1 MKIGIA
7 GPVSLEP
14 LKPWLPKDFALPSVY
29 SFPLIGRLATGL
41 LTRGH
46 EVTLFAG
53 SEALQET
60 LSLSH
65 GSLSLKITPRRAR
78 WAAYD
83 FYAKEVCFLTDA
95 MRGSHCDIIHAHWSY
110 EFAKAALKSGTP
122 TLITAHDSPSLIPSF
137 YRWTRAYLFW
147 LFRSQLGR
155 QVLNYSPNLT
165 CVSPYLKKSILPL
178 LSKDREVQI
187 IPNGVGAAL
196 FKMGE
201 ERLALL
207 SVSYPP
213 CVVTC
218 LEGFTSR
225 KNPISALL
233 GFAAFR
239 NHCPAATMVMYGGG
253 FEMGG
258 PAHQWAQKHRL
269 VDGVIFRGHAPQSVM
284 HQEICNKST
293 VLLHPAIEE
302 SFGMAP
308 LEAMAL
314 GIPVVGGKDSGA
326 IPYLLDH
333 GKAGVLVDVR
343 YPLDICDALIALH
356 SDTRKA
362 HQLAQTGWEFA
373 RSHFTEDLMI
383 DRYLNAYTEILRH
396 SPS

>member
-1 MKIGIA
+1 
-7 GPVSLEP
+7 
-14 LKPWLPKDFALPSVY
+14 
-29 SFPLIGRLATGL
+29 LAAGL

-53 SEALQET
+53 SEALKET
-60 LSLSH
+60 LSLSP
-65 GSLSLKITPRRAR
+65 GPLSLKITPRRAR

-83 FYAKEVCFLTDA
+83 FYAKEVRFLVDA
-95 MRGSHCDIIHAHWSY
+95 MRASRCDIIHAHWSY
-110 EFAKAALKSGTP
+110 EFAKAALQSGTP
-122 TLITAHDSPSLIPSF
+122 TLITAHDSPSIIPSF

-147 LFRSQLGR
+147 LFRAQIGR
-155 QVLNYSPNLT
+155 RVIECAPNLT

-178 LSKDREVQI
+178 VPKGREVQI

-201 ERLALL
+201 ERL
-207 SVSYPP
+207 SYPNFSSPP

-218 LEGFTSR
+218 LEGFSSR

-239 NHCPAATMVMYGGG
+239 NISPDATMVMYGGG
-253 FEMGG
+253 FEMRG

-269 VDGVIFRGHAPQSVM
+269 VDGVIFKGPTPQSVM
-284 HQEICNKST
+284 HREMCDQST
-293 VLLHPAIEE
+293 VLLHPALEE

-326 IPYLLDH
+326 IPYLLNH

-356 SDTRKA
+356 RDSRKA
-362 HQLAQTGWEFA
+362 HQLAQTAWEYA
-373 RSHFTEDLMI
+373 VSHFTEDLMI
-383 DRYLNAYTEILRH
+383 DRYLDAYADVLRG
-396 SPS
+396 SP

>member
-7 GPVSLEP
+7 GPTSLEP
-14 LKPWLPKDFALPSVY
+14 LRPWIPKDFALPSLY
-29 SFPLIGRLATGL
+29 SFPLIGKLAAGL

-46 EVTLFAG
+46 QVTLFAG

-60 LSLSH
+60 LSFTH
-65 GSLSLKITPRRAR
+65 GALSLKITPRRSR

-83 FYAKEVCFLTDA
+83 FYAKEVRFLTDA
-95 MRGSHCDIIHAHWSY
+95 MRASHCDIIHAHWSY

-122 TLITAHDSPSLIPSF
+122 TLITAHDSPFIIPGF

-155 QVLNYSPNLT
+155 QVLHDSPNLT

-178 LSKDREVQI
+178 LSKGREVQI
-187 IPNGVGAAL
+187 IPNGVGTTL

-201 ERLALL
+201 ERLAHP
-207 SVSYPP
+207 SFSSPP
-213 CVVTC
+213 CIAAC

-225 KNPISALL
+225 KNPMSALL

-239 NHCPAATMVMYGGG
+239 NHSPAATMVMYGGG

-269 VDGVIFRGHAPQSVM
+269 ADGVIFKGLTPQLVM
-284 HQEICNKST
+284 HQEMCDKST
-293 VLLHPAIEE
+293 LLLHPALEE

-343 YPLDICDALIALH
+343 YPLDICNALIALH
-356 SDTRKA
+356 KDPRKT
-362 HQLAQTGWEFA
+362 HQLAQTGWEYA

-383 DRYLNAYTEILRH
+383 DRYLHAYADVLRR
-396 SPS
+396 SSK

>member
-14 LKPWLPKDFALPSVY
+14 LKSWLPKDFTLPSVY
-29 SFPLIGRLATGL
+29 SFPLIGRLAAGL

-46 EVTLFAG
+46 EVTIFAG

-65 GSLSLKITPRRAR
+65 GPLSLKITPRRAR

-83 FYAKEVCFLTDA
+83 FYAKEVRFLTDA
-95 MRGSHCDIIHAHWSY
+95 MRASRSDIIHAHWCY
-110 EFAKAALKSGTP
+110 EFAKAALQSERP

-147 LFRSQLGR
+147 LFRGQMGKRVCCSA
-155 QVLNYSPNLT
+155 PNLT
-165 CVSPYLKKSILPL
+165 CVSPYLKQSIIPL
-178 LSKDREVQI
+178 VPKGRDVQI
-187 IPNGVGAAL
+187 IPNGVGTIL
-196 FKMGE
+196 FQTGE
-201 ERLALL
+201 ERFARSSL
-207 SVSYPP
+207 SSTP
-213 CVVTC
+213 CIVTC
-218 LEGFTSR
+218 LEGFGSR
-225 KNPISALL
+225 KNPICALQ

-239 NHCPAATMVMYGGG
+239 NLCPTATLFMYGGG

-258 PAHQWAQKHRL
+258 PAYKWALKHRL
-269 VDGVIFRGHAPQSVM
+269 VNGVIFKGHTPQSVM
-284 HQEICNKST
+284 HQEMCNKST
-293 VLLHPAIEE
+293 VLLHPALEE

>member
-14 LKPWLPKDFALPSVY
+14 LKPWIPKDFTLPSLY
-29 SFPLIGRLATGL
+29 SFPLIGKLAAGL

-46 EVTLFAG
+46 DVTIFAG
-53 SEALQET
+53 SEAIEET
-60 LSLSH
+60 LSLAQ
-65 GSLSLKITPRRAR
+65 GPLSLKITPRRTR

-83 FYAKEVCFLTDA
+83 FYAKEIRFLSDV
-95 MRGSHCDIIHAHWSY
+95 MRSSHCDIIHAHWSY
-110 EFAKAALKSGTP
+110 EFAKAALQSGTP
-122 TLITAHDSPSLIPSF
+122 TLITAHDSPSIIPSF
-137 YRWTRAYLFW
+137 YRWTRAHLFW
-147 LFRSQLGR
+147 LFRAQLGK
-155 QVLNYSPNLT
+155 QVIENAPNLT

-178 LSKDREVQI
+178 VPKSRAVQI
-187 IPNGVGAAL
+187 IPNGVGATL
-196 FKMGE
+196 FKIGE
-201 ERLALL
+201 DRLVGP
-207 SVSYPP
+207 SFSSPP

-218 LEGFTSR
+218 LEGFASR
-225 KNPISALL
+225 KNPINALL

-239 NHCPAATMVMYGGG
+239 NISPDATMVMYGGG

-258 PAHQWAQKHRL
+258 PAYQWALKHRL
-269 VDGVIFRGHAPQSVM
+269 VNGVIFKGHTPQSVM
-284 HQEICNKST
+284 HQEMCDKST
-293 VLLHPAIEE
+293 VLLHPALEE

-356 SDTRKA
+356 EDPRKP
-362 HQLAQTGWEFA
+362 HQLAKTAWEYA
-373 RSHFTEDLMI
+373 HSHFTEDLMI
-383 DRYLNAYTEILRH
+383 DRYCNAYTEILRYP
-396 SPS
+396 PS

>member
-14 LKPWLPKDFALPSVY
+14 LKPWIPKDFTLPSLY
-29 SFPLIGRLATGL
+29 SFPLIGKLAAGL

-46 EVTLFAG
+46 DVAIFAG
-53 SEALQET
+53 SEAIEET
-60 LSLSH
+60 LSLAQ
-65 GSLSLKITPRRAR
+65 GPLSLKITPRRTR

-83 FYAKEVCFLTDA
+83 FYAKEIRFLSDV
-95 MRGSHCDIIHAHWSY
+95 MRSSHCDIIHAHWSY
-110 EFAKAALKSGTP
+110 EFAKAALQSGTP
-122 TLITAHDSPSLIPSF
+122 TLITAHDSPSIIPSF
-137 YRWTRAYLFW
+137 YRWTRAHLFW
-147 LFRSQLGR
+147 LFRAQLGK
-155 QVLNYSPNLT
+155 QVIENAPNLT

-178 LSKDREVQI
+178 VPKSRAVQI
-187 IPNGVGAAL
+187 IPNGVGATL

-201 ERLALL
+201 DRLVGP
-207 SVSYPP
+207 SFSSPP

-218 LEGFTSR
+218 LEGFASR
-225 KNPISALL
+225 KNPINALL

-239 NHCPAATMVMYGGG
+239 NISPDATMVMYGGG

-258 PAHQWAQKHRL
+258 PAYQWALKHRL
-269 VDGVIFRGHAPQSVM
+269 VNGVIFKGHTPQSVM
-284 HQEICNKST
+284 HQEMCDKST
-293 VLLHPAIEE
+293 VLLHPALEE

-383 DRYLNAYTEILRH
+383 DRYLNTYTEILRH

>member
-1 MKIGIA
+1 VKIGIA
-7 GPVSLEP
+7 GPISLEP
-14 LKPWLPKDFALPSVY
+14 LKPWLPKDFALPHIY
-29 SFPLIGRLATGL
+29 SFPLIGRLAAGL

-46 EVTLFAG
+46 EVTIFAG

-60 LSLSH
+60 LSFAH

-83 FYAKEVCFLTDA
+83 FYAKEVRFLTDA
-95 MRGSHCDIIHAHWSY
+95 MRASRCDIIHAHWSY

-122 TLITAHDSPSLIPSF
+122 TLVTAHDSPSLIPSF

-147 LFRSQLGR
+147 LFRLQLGR

-165 CVSPYLKKSILPL
+165 CVSPSLKKSILPIV
-178 LSKDREVQI
+178 SKVREVQI
-187 IPNGVGAAL
+187 IPNGVGTTL
-196 FKMGE
+196 FQMGKV
-201 ERLALL
+201 RLAHP
-207 SVSYPP
+207 SHSFPP
-213 CVVTC
+213 CISSC
-218 LEGFTSR
+218 LEGFTSL
-225 KNPISALL
+225 KNPICALQ

-258 PAHQWAQKHRL
+258 PAHQWAQKHCL
-269 VDGVIFRGHAPQSVM
+269 VDGVIFKGHTPQLVM
-284 HQEICNKST
+284 HQEMCNKST
-293 VLLHPAIEE
+293 VLLHPALEE

-362 HQLAQTGWEFA
+362 HKLAQTGWEFA

-383 DRYLNAYTEILRH
+383 DRYLNAYTEILRN

>member
-29 SFPLIGRLATGL
+29 SFPLIGRLAAGL

-46 EVTLFAG
+46 EVTIFAG
-53 SEALQET
+53 SESLQET

-65 GSLSLKITPRRAR
+65 GPLSLIITPRRAR

-83 FYAKEVCFLTDA
+83 FYAKEVRFLADA
-95 MRGSHCDIIHAHWSY
+95 MRASHCDIIHAHWSY
-110 EFAKAALKSGTP
+110 EFAKAALKSRTP
-122 TLITAHDSPSLIPSF
+122 TLVTAHDSPSLIPSF
-137 YRWTRAYLFW
+137 YRWTRAYFFW

-165 CVSPYLKKSILPL
+165 CVSPYLKKAILPL
-178 LSKDREVQI
+178 LSKDRQVQI
-187 IPNGVGAAL
+187 IPNGVGTTL
-196 FKMGE
+196 FAMGE
-201 ERLALL
+201 ERLGH
-207 SVSYPP
+207 SSFSSPP
-213 CVVTC
+213 CIVAC

-239 NHCPAATMVMYGGG
+239 NLYPKATMVMYGGG

-258 PAHQWAQKHRL
+258 PAHQWALKHRL
-269 VDGVIFRGHAPQSVM
+269 VNGVIFKGHTPQPVM
-284 HQEICNKST
+284 HREMCDEAT
-293 VLLHPAIEE
+293 VLLHPALEE

-356 SDTRKA
+356 RDSRKA
-362 HQLAQTGWEFA
+362 HQLAKTAWEYA
-373 RSHFTEDLMI
+373 HSHFTEDLMI
-383 DRYLNAYTEILRH
+383 DRYLHAYADVLRR
-396 SPS
+396 SP

>member
-1 MKIGIA
+1 VKIGIA

-29 SFPLIGRLATGL
+29 SFPLIGRLAAGL

-46 EVTLFAG
+46 EVTIFAG

-60 LSLSH
+60 LSFAH
-65 GSLSLKITPRRAR
+65 GSLSLKITRRRAR

-83 FYAKEVCFLTDA
+83 FYANEVRFLADA
-95 MRGSHCDIIHAHWSY
+95 MRASHCDIIHAHWSY
-110 EFAKAALKSGTP
+110 EFAKAALKSETP
-122 TLITAHDSPSLIPSF
+122 TLVTAHDSPSLIPSF
-137 YRWTRAYLFW
+137 YRWTRAYFFW

-165 CVSPYLKKSILPL
+165 CVSPYLKKAILPL

-187 IPNGVGAAL
+187 IPNGVGTTL
-196 FKMGE
+196 FAMGE
-201 ERLALL
+201 ERLGH
-207 SVSYPP
+207 SSFSSPP
-213 CVVTC
+213 CIVAC

-239 NHCPAATMVMYGGG
+239 NLYPKATMVMYGGG

-258 PAHQWAQKHRL
+258 PAYKWALKHRL
-269 VDGVIFRGHAPQSVM
+269 VNGVIFKGHTPQPVM
-284 HQEICNKST
+284 HREMCDEAT
-293 VLLHPAIEE
+293 VLLHPALEE

-333 GKAGVLVDVR
+333 GKAGVLVNVR

-356 SDTRKA
+356 RDSRKA
-362 HQLAQTGWEFA
+362 HQLAQTAWEYA

-383 DRYLNAYTEILRH
+383 DRYLSAYTEILRH